1 MAIQV
6 PNLVNAFLQGRQARS
21 QMDQD
26 ERKNAL
32 LDMQI
37 ANAPQEQAQRN
48 KLLELQTRGVEQD
61 LMLNRQ
67 KAEAE
72 QTGIADKRKQG
83 ALKQVGIFSQQALA
97 SPDPRGFVAAALANP
112 QYAEIFSA
120 AGIDP
125 VKAQEGLNSPD
136 FERNLQIAATM
147 GDQVSANNRFDAE
160 EAQKQREF
168 TARENA
174 ATRANQL
181 QLANTRNQPGTAAPS
196 GYRYTPDGSLQPIPG
211 GPADPSTGKN
221 QAIPTE
227 GERKSAALG
236 TRLDAALQSLQ
247 ALEQK
252 DPGVSRPGIGEKL
265 LGVAGEAPANY
276 VRSSNRQQ
284 ADAAQL
290 DALDAALTLATGA
303 AYTKEQLQSL
313 RKAYFPQLGDSDE
326 TAKAKQKTFE
336 TIVKTARISAG
347 RAAPN
352 IDEALGRGAGDG
364 RPKAPPA
371 ALEFLKANPQYRGAF
386 KAKYGYLP

>member
-48 KLLELQTRGVEQD
+48 KLLELQTRGAEQD

-112 QYAEIFSA
+112 QYAEIFTA

-147 GDQVSANNRFDAE
+147 GDQVSADNRFDAE

-174 ATRANQL
+174 ATRANALQVAEGRIGAQEQKAASQADNTAKQASAKLRKEFRGLQSVKDYEATLPLIESAKKAPDTRQGDL
-181 QLANTRNQPGTAAPS
+181 QLIYTVGKVLDPGSVVREGELKLTAGAAPFLQQLAGKLRGEFGKGRLTPQTRAELIDALEQRQS
-196 GYRYTPDGSLQPIPG
+196 GYRDAYTRDFDTYSQYATDSGADPFAIVGNRPETAYQPQQGGAPVQIKSEAEYGALPSGAKYIGPDG
-211 GPADPSTGKN
+211 KM
-221 QAIPTE
+221 
-227 GERKSAALG
+227 R
-236 TRLDAALQSLQ
+236 
-247 ALEQK
+247 QK
-252 DPGVSRPGIGEKL
+252 R
-265 LGVAGEAPANY
+265 
-276 VRSSNRQQ
+276 
-284 ADAAQL
+284 
-290 DALDAALTLATGA
+290 
-303 AYTKEQLQSL
+303 
-313 RKAYFPQLGDSDE
+313 
-326 TAKAKQKTFE
+326 
-336 TIVKTARISAG
+336 
-347 RAAPN
+347 
-352 IDEALGRGAGDG
+352 
-364 RPKAPPA
+364 
-371 ALEFLKANPQYRGAF
+371 
-386 KAKYGYLP
+386 